1 MVYNGNVS
9 AGYELFYDANGRLYK
24 TVDRQAGLTYIYEY
38 DSLNR
43 LIFAWQ
49 KNTSTGA
56 TVLEVHN
63 AYDELGRTKGST
75 YVIGNTTQTYGITY
89 EDVTGLVASYT
100 TPQNHFRYFYDS
112 FDRPTIKS
120 GNEHAIHYTYVT
132 NSQRVASYSI
142 TQTNAPTI
150 TYSYTYDALGNI
162 TSIKKN
168 GITVSNYE
176 YDSLGRLIR
185 EDDCANSVSWV
196 YTYDNS
202 GNLQQKYTFY
212 GMCGAPASH
221 MIATHPYNG
230 SEISSTYTYSD
241 SAWGDLLTN
250 YNGTEIE
257 YDTIG
262 NPTNWRNATNMEWYQ
277 RSLTSMSV
285 GGMNVSYTYNADG
298 IRTTKTHGH
307 MGHTYVL
314 DGSTILKETIYNTG
328 TVVNTLYYYYDESG
342 ISGLEYNGTKYAYVK
357 NLQGDVIRIITDTGA
372 TVVEYKYDAWG
383 NILSVT
389 GSLASTLG
397 ATNPF
402 RYRGYYYDIESGWY
416 YLNNRYYDPQVGR
429 FINADGV
436 IAGVGGGISDYNLFA
451 YCFNNP
457 VNMQD
462 HNGNW
467 PDWSTIVGAVVAVAA
482 IVVTAAT
489 LGAAA
494 PAAACTITS
503 MALYAGASYTAA
515 TTIATAAV
523 VTTGLVA
530 TTYAGDVAYSLIT
543 GESVLLDTVF
553 QGNKDA
559 YNVGLTISSIATSG
573 MLELAAQ
580 SPGVCFAVG
589 TLVLTSQGYV
599 SIEEIVAGDK
609 VWATNP
615 ETGEIELKEVVQLF
629 IGQTD
634 EWVHIFAGEEEI
646 ICTPE
651 HPFYSPTKGWI
662 VAANLRVND
671 VLVTIDGSSIIINR
685 IYREKLEVPE
695 TTYNFEVEDFHT
707 YYVSELEVLVHNSCN
722 HNLEWQR
729 ERRACWKYRA
739 QTDVEGKDYGA
750 YVATV
755 DNINRM
761 SQGLAPIGW
770 DGHSVQLHHWRG
782 ILIDFYDY
790 SPVSWTL
797 HKIIHQIER

>member
-1 MVYNGNVS
+1 MV
-9 AGYELFYDANGRLYK
+9 A
-24 TVDRQAGLTYIYEY
+24 I
-38 DSLNR
+38 
-43 LIFAWQ
+43 I
-49 KNTSTGA
+49 
-56 TVLEVHN
+56 N
-63 AYDELGRTKGST
+63 A
-75 YVIGNTTQTYGITY
+75 
-89 EDVTGLVASYT
+89 
-100 TPQNHFRYFYDS
+100 
-112 FDRPTIKS
+112 
-120 GNEHAIHYTYVT
+120 
-132 NSQRVASYSI
+132 
-142 TQTNAPTI
+142 
-150 TYSYTYDALGNI
+150 
-162 TSIKKN
+162 
-168 GITVSNYE
+168 
-176 YDSLGRLIR
+176 
-185 EDDCANSVSWV
+185 
-196 YTYDNS
+196 
-202 GNLQQKYTFY
+202 
-212 GMCGAPASH
+212 M
-221 MIATHPYNG
+221 
-230 SEISSTYTYSD
+230 
-241 SAWGDLLTN
+241 
-250 YNGTEIE
+250 
-257 YDTIG
+257 
-262 NPTNWRNATNMEWYQ
+262 
-277 RSLTSMSV
+277 
-285 GGMNVSYTYNADG
+285 GG
-298 IRTTKTHGH
+298 
-307 MGHTYVL
+307 
-314 DGSTILKETIYNTG
+314 
-328 TVVNTLYYYYDESG
+328 
-342 ISGLEYNGTKYAYVK
+342 
-357 NLQGDVIRIITDTGA
+357 
-372 TVVEYKYDAWG
+372 TVVEYNYDAWG
-383 NILSVT
+383 NILSTT
-389 GSLASTLG
+389 GSMASTLG
-397 ATNPF
+397 TTNPF
-402 RYRGYYYDIESGWY
+402 RYRGYYYDTESGWY
-416 YLNNRYYDPQVGR
+416 YLNSRYYDPQVGR

-436 IAGVGGGISDYNLFA
+436 IPGVDGGINDYNLFA

-530 TTYAGDVAYSLIT
+530 TAYAGDIAYASFT
-543 GESVLLDTVF
+543 GESILLNTVF
-553 QGNKDA
+553 QGNEDA

-580 SPGVCFAVG
+580 SPGVCFAAG

-615 ETGEIELKEVVQLF
+615 ETGETELKEVVQLF

-634 EWVHIFAGEEEI
+634 EWVHFFAGEEEI

-662 VAANLRVND
+662 VAADLRVND
-671 VLVTIDGSSIIINR
+671 VLVTIGGSSIIINR

-729 ERRACWKYRA
+729 ERRAYWKYRA
-739 QTDVEGKDYGA
+739 QTDVEGQDYGA
-750 YVATV
+750 YVATSN
-755 DNINRM
+755 NIKRM
-761 SQGLAPIGW
+761 SSGLAPIGW